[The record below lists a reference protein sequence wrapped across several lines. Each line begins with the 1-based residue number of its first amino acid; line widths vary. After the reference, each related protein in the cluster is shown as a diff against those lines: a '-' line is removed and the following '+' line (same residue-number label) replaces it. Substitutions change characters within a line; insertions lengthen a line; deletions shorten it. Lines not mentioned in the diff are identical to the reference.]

1 MPEIILNDGASS
13 FASEL
18 TRQEATFQVNPFSA
32 PNTSGTITQGRTAS
46 GSPVTGGLNANSIV
60 NIGGMETSIK
70 AAMAAGRVQQNP
82 DGTFSVVSEEARQ
95 QAQQQRQ
102 QEKAQAEA
110 KALGAD
116 GTPEAVDDHTE
127 TTFTTLVNGISP
139 STAMG
144 ALLDI
149 SNGQPVRDSH
159 IVQGASQMG
168 VEPSQLRAMVAQVQ
182 GAFETQARAV
192 VDRSGLSSD
201 EVFAWA
207 SQDPKGRD
215 LMKQAVNQQ
224 AQYRTTSGY
233 QKVAQAYLE
242 NLDTHNPEALLNA
255 QLGEGLEIRKG
266 QNGKLILK
274 TPNGELE
281 YRAAVKANLIKI
293 SKARR

>member
-1 MPEIILNDGASS
+1 MPEITLNDGASS
-13 FASEL
+13 FAPEL

-60 NIGGMETSIK
+60 NIGGVETTVR
-70 AAMAAGRVQQNP
+70 AAMAAGYVQQNQ
-82 DGTFSVVSEEARQ
+82 DGTFSMVSQEARQ

-110 KALGAD
+110 EALGAD
-116 GTPEAVDDHTE
+116 GSPEAVDQGTE
-127 TTFTTLVNGISP
+127 NIISTFANSVSP
-139 STAMG
+139 STVMG
-144 ALLDI
+144 AVLDL
-149 SNGQPVRDSH
+149 SNGQEVRDSH
-159 IVQGASQMG
+159 IIQAASQMG
-168 VEPSQLRAMVAQVQ
+168 KEPAEVRAMVDQAR
-182 GAFETQARAV
+182 GAFEAQARAV
-192 VDRSGLSSD
+192 VDRSGLPAD

-215 LMKQAVNQQ
+215 LMKQAVHQQ
-224 AQYRTTSGY
+224 ATMRTSSGY

-274 TPNGELE
+274 TPKGEME
-281 YRAAVKANLIKI
+281 YRAAVRSGLIKI

>member
-1 MPEIILNDGASS
+1 MPEITLNDGAAS
-13 FASEL
+13 FTPEL

-60 NIGGMETSIK
+60 NIGGVETTVR
-70 AAMAAGRVQQNP
+70 AAMAAGYVQQNQ
-82 DGTFSVVSEEARQ
+82 DGTFSMVSQEARQ

-110 KALGAD
+110 EALGMD
-116 GTPEAVDDHTE
+116 GTDAALDQSAEATIATFANHVSP
-127 TTFTTLVNGISP
+127 TTAV
-139 STAMG
+139 G
-144 ALLDI
+144 AVLDI
-149 SNGQPVRDSH
+149 ANGLPIRDSH
-159 IVQGASQMG
+159 ITQAASQMG
-168 VEPSQLRAMVAQVQ
+168 KEPAQVRAMVDQVR
-182 GAFETQARAV
+182 GAFEAQARSV
-192 VDRSGLSSD
+192 VDRVGPHAD
-201 EVFAWA
+201 DVFAWA

-215 LMKQAVNQQ
+215 LMKQAIQDQ
-224 AQYRTTSGY
+224 ALKRTTSGY

-242 NLDTHNPEALLNA
+242 NLDAHNPEALLNA

-274 TPNGELE
+274 TPKGEME
-281 YRAAVKANLIKI
+281 YRSAIKAGLIKI